1 MGLQYPLDDYDLD
14 EFVSVAADFGQKGYG
29 FVVTPNV
36 DHLIRFHDDSEFR
49 AAYQDAAFVLLDS
62 RVLSGAFRLAKR
74 IRARVCTGSDLTAQL
89 FKRVIAPTDRVVLIG
104 GTDAQTH
111 LLAGKFGLNDLHHFN
126 PPMGFIRDPQA
137 VEACLQFI
145 EANSPFRFCFLAVG
159 APQQEILARRLK
171 QRGVARGMAFCI
183 GSSINF
189 LTGDE
194 HRAPMWMQRI
204 GLEWLYRLLH
214 NPRRLA
220 SRYLLRGPRVLTLLA
235 QTHVRL
241 RPRAI
246 FGSVS
251 VPQPVVADRSTTDH
265 TPESV

>member
-1 MGLQYPLDDYDLD
+1 MDLQYPLDDYNLD
-14 EFVSVAADFGQKGYG
+14 EFVSVAAGFGQLAYG

-74 IRARVCTGSDLTAQL
+74 VRAKVCTGSDLTAQL
-89 FKRVIAPTDRVVLIG
+89 FKRVITPTDRVVLIG
-104 GTDAQTH
+104 GTDEQMR
-111 LLAGKFGLNDLHHFN
+111 LLAGQFGLKDMHHFN
-126 PPMGFIRDPQA
+126 PPMGFIHDPQA

-171 QRGVARGMAFCI
+171 QRGVARGMAFCV
-183 GSSINF
+183 GASINF

-194 HRAPMWMQRI
+194 RRAPVWLQRI
-204 GLEWLYRLLH
+204 GLEWLFRMLH
-214 NPRRLA
+214 DPRRLA
-220 SRYLLRGPRVLTLLA
+220 PRYLIRGPRVLTLLG
-235 QTHVRL
+235 QTRVRL

-246 FGSVS
+246 FSSVS
-251 VPQPVVADRSTTDH
+251 VR
-265 TPESV
+265 